1 MCLIGACVY
10 EKATSHCYHSKLM
23 SSLLQIKDAHFA
35 ICRFCWYFVFPRLH
49 LHSDA
54 LSTCLW
60 IFLKTPF
67 FFAYGLSTLFW
78 NNKCIYNCWAWGQWE
93 QQQSCSKIGGHLSSC
108 SRGLFHSSDL
118 TNLSFDHKLLS
129 WCTLM
134 KLWVCIFFTAV
145 WSWVNEL
152 QVWVMCVHHGDA
164 KPTLMEAWHY
174 ESPWQLSTRGRPCTL
189 VCLEEAILILKVWRY
204 CQICGT
210 DWRSVGVSGRRQ
222 KEFIE

>member
-1 MCLIGACVY
+1 MSVLLILCFPKAAPAQRCLVY
-10 EKATSHCYHSKLM
+10 M
-23 SSLLQIKDAHFA
+23 SVD
-35 ICRFCWYFVFPRLH
+35 
-49 LHSDA
+49 
-54 LSTCLW
+54 
-60 IFLKTPF
+60 IFKNTF
-67 FFAYGLSTLFW
+67 FFFCLCLFSEIINVSTIAEPEVNQKPNE
-78 NNKCIYNCWAWGQWE
+78 NNNRV
-93 QQQSCSKIGGHLSSC
+93 C

-145 WSWVNEL
+145 LSWVNEL
-152 QVWVMCVHHGDA
+152 QVWVMCAHHGGT
-164 KPTLMEAWHY
+164 KPTLMEAWHC

-189 VCLEEAILILKVWRY
+189 VRFEEAILILKVWRY